1 MFLDRIERSRDVWD
15 WYWIEYY
22 MYKIVNYFLKLNDKC
37 AVISKS
43 YFLLYLN
50 AKNFTILKLQ
60 MFWQAVDTTERDRA
74 LQELEK
80 EREVRRK
87 VEMEA
92 AQCRLQYQLA
102 IEECNRLKTE
112 LDKVKRQLQTNR

>member
-1 MFLDRIERSRDVWD
+1 MTNVQLFQNHIFSYIWMQRILQF
-15 WYWIEYY
+15 
-22 MYKIVNYFLKLNDKC
+22 KI
-37 AVISKS
+37 
-43 YFLLYLN
+43 
-50 AKNFTILKLQ
+50 Q